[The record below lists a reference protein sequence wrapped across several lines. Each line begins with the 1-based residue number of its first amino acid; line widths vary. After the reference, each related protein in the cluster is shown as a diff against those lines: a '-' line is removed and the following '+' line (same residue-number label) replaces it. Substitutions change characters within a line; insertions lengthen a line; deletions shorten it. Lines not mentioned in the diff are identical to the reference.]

1 MSQHSLSRQHDWYGR
16 ALGQFAQLDAAW
28 LVVLLAYFAVFGGML
43 VYSDFLPFTFDNNES
58 FAAYLHARNMYD
70 YGIAGSS
77 GLPDESLSN
86 DAAAHPYLY
95 THAGASPRLFAYVL
109 YVLGVRTVELQI
121 AVTAFTIGLLAF
133 WFLYRF
139 LAEISTRL
147 YAVVACLLLMT
158 DYIMFAQWHIGLWHV
173 WKTFLLF
180 GGLYLAQRVANKEQ
194 SRPLLMVYA
203 FHVFLFYYETIFNV
217 YVAAVLFLYVILAT
231 RDVRLAARFGVAQ
244 VAGALTAAIILLA
257 QLVTQFGWE
266 VVRADIYY
274 TFIGRNFATDPTAF
288 LEEARAFY
296 ATHNIAFWLNIPDS
310 SHFRTLSWALRVL
323 FQDHAVHTPPWSLV
337 VLAFAAA
344 ELVRR
349 LRGARASPAALSGTS
364 KFATVPAAFVLGALG
379 AAAFGL
385 LARHPELA
393 AGLPPE
399 APFLVWRS
407 CCER

>member
-1 MSQHSLSRQHDWYGR
+1 MPATCTTTASPAAPGCRTSR
-16 ALGQFAQLDAAW
+16 
-28 LVVLLAYFAVFGGML
+28 
-43 VYSDFLPFTFDNNES
+43 S
-58 FAAYLHARNMYD
+58 
-70 YGIAGSS
+70 
-77 GLPDESLSN
+77 SN

-121 AVTAFTIGLLAF
+121 AVTAFTVGLLAF
-133 WFLYRF
+133 WFVYRF
-139 LAEISTRL
+139 LADISTRL
-147 YAVVACLLLMT
+147 YAVVACLLLLT

-180 GGLYLAQRVANKEQ
+180 GGLYLAHRVANKEQ

-349 LRGARASPAALSGTS
+349 LRGARASRRRSPAQANSQLYPRRLSSGLWAPPHS
-364 KFATVPAAFVLGALG
+364 AFSLGIRNWRPVSRRRPPCRSSNCGPLRWG
-379 AAAFGL
+379 ADCS
-385 LARHPELA
+385 
-393 AGLPPE
+393 LPR
-399 APFLVWRS
+399 RS
-407 CCER
+407 S